1 MNDKYTVYIHISPSN
16 KKYIGITS
24 QNVKKRWQ
32 NGYGYKT
39 NKYFWRAIQK
49 YGWDNFEHEILFENL
64 TVDEAKEKEIE
75 LIKLYNT
82 YRPNGYNLT
91 FGGDNISEKIFSE
104 ETRKKIS
111 NALKGRTLSHE
122 TKQKISNASNGENN
136 YWYGKKLSQDHKNK
150 IGEKHKGMK
159 ASDETRRKMSESHL
173 GKTSIKIYQ
182 YDLDGNFIKEW
193 VSATEVSRI
202 LKLNQSNISGCCT
215 RNRNE
220 CGGYQW
226 RFYKKDKIEPYS
238 KRCYKKVSQKTK
250 EGVLIKTYKSA
261 TDAAKELTLD
271 SSSIIKCCKGKS
283 QTCGGFKWEY
293 A

>member
-82 YRPNGYNLT
+82 SRPTGYNLT

-111 NALKGRTLSHE
+111 IALKGRTLSHE
-122 TKQKISNASNGENN
+122 TKQKISNAS
-136 YWYGKKLSQDHKNK
+136 
-150 IGEKHKGMK
+150 
-159 ASDETRRKMSESHL
+159 
-173 GKTSIKIYQ
+173 
-182 YDLDGNFIKEW
+182 
-193 VSATEVSRI
+193 
-202 LKLNQSNISGCCT
+202 
-215 RNRNE
+215 
-220 CGGYQW
+220 
-226 RFYKKDKIEPYS
+226 
-238 KRCYKKVSQKTK
+238 
-250 EGVLIKTYKSA
+250 
-261 TDAAKELTLD
+261 
-271 SSSIIKCCKGKS
+271 KC
-283 QTCGGFKWEY
+283 
-293 A
+293 

>member
-122 TKQKISNASNGENN
+122 TKQKISNASKGENN

-150 IGEKHKGMK
+150 IGEKHKGME
-159 ASDETRRKMSESHL
+159 ASDEQEEK
-173 GKTSIKIYQ
+173 
-182 YDLDGNFIKEW
+182 
-193 VSATEVSRI
+193 
-202 LKLNQSNISGCCT
+202 
-215 RNRNE
+215 
-220 CGGYQW
+220 
-226 RFYKKDKIEPYS
+226 
-238 KRCYKKVSQKTK
+238 
-250 EGVLIKTYKSA
+250 
-261 TDAAKELTLD
+261 
-271 SSSIIKCCKGKS
+271 
-283 QTCGGFKWEY
+283 
-293 A
+293 